1 MAKKILIVDDSAL
14 MRRMLCDIIQ
24 SDKSYEVSDIAT
36 NGEEALELIM
46 KNLYDAILMDINMP
60 KKNGKCVHGTA
71 SMHKKG
77 AYRPSGYTHF
87 VCSMI

>member
-36 NGEEALELIM
+36 NGED
-46 KNLYDAILMDINMP
+46 LYLSI
-60 KKNGKCVHGTA
+60 
-71 SMHKKG
+71 
-77 AYRPSGYTHF
+77 
-87 VCSMI
+87 